1 MEDKYT
7 LYMRKGEGAVVDT
20 FSEWGIVCCSVPF
33 KAGGKTKAL
42 AKRDWYDE
50 HGEDTFIPANLPME
64 AYDAEFEFAYKG
76 KELASNP
83 FNLGL
88 AFQCIDR
95 FTKWLS
101 GNDSEEGTGAELSI
115 YSPFS
120 SIGKTGCYLLE
131 INDEEPCV
139 QTAYEAGN
147 VYNENVV
154 TFKAKFR
161 VTEPMSEWVVES

>member
-1 MEDKYT
+1 MEDRHT
-7 LYMRKGEGAVVDT
+7 LYIKKGSTVVDT
-20 FSEWGIVCCSVPF
+20 FSEWGIVCCAVPF
-33 KAGGKTKAL
+33 KAGGRTKTL

-50 HGEDTFIPANLPME
+50 HGEDTYIPAKLFME

-88 AFQCIDR
+88 AFQCIDS
-95 FTKWLS
+95 FKQWLS
-101 GNDSEEGTGAELSI
+101 GNDSVSGTGAELSI

-120 SIGKTGCYLLE
+120 LIGKTGCYLLE
-131 INDEEPCV
+131 ISDEDPCV
-139 QTAYEAGN
+139 QTAYEDGN
-147 VYNENVV
+147 LYNENVV

-161 VTEPMSEWVVES
+161 VTEPMSEWDGES